1 MATQSKAQYL
11 ADIQALLK
19 KRYKPSP
26 APPKLSVF
34 ESVVY
39 GICHEDAT
47 RTQAD
52 AAMEAFRKGFFD
64 WNEVRVSPITEIQGV
79 FERLRIP
86 DAEERAGRLRRF
98 LRQLFEKVY
107 GFNLDALTKKP
118 FKDATK
124 SLQEFEALHRDFVLA
139 TVIRLGLG
147 GHAIGIDRPTRR
159 ALARLGVAEPK
170 QDDATLRAALERA
183 VPKTKGNEFVDLIED
198 LAHDTCVEGE
208 PDCPRCELR
217 KPCPTSKTRK
227 AEPAAKAGVK
237 ASASA
242 ATHPTGSNSSS
253 KAKSGP
259 AAKSAAKPAP
269 KSPPAPKVVAKP
281 AKPAISAKAPAKS
294 AAKPAPAKAKVVA
307 KSSRAVP
314 APVKA
319 GKGKAG
325 RAK

>member
-11 ADIQALLK
+11 SDVQGLLK

-34 ESVVY
+34 ESVIY

-64 WNEVRVSPITEIQGV
+64 WNEVRVSPISEIQGV
-79 FERLRIP
+79 FERLKIP

-98 LRQLFEKVY
+98 LRQLFEKFY
-107 GFNLDALTKKP
+107 GFDLEPLTKKP
-118 FKDATK
+118 FKDSTK

-159 ALARLGVAEPK
+159 ALDRLGAAEPK
-170 QDDATLRAALERA
+170 QDDHTLRAALERA

-217 KPCPTSKTRK
+217 KICPTAHARRADSARG
-227 AEPAAKAGVK
+227 ARSAA

-242 ATHPTGSNSSS
+242 IRGKVKTAPP
-253 KAKSGP
+253 AKSSARP
-259 AAKSAAKPAP
+259 APTRSAPAKAAKPAAKP
-269 KSPPAPKVVAKP
+269 TKPARPSKVVAS
-281 AKPAISAKAPAKS
+281 AKPAAASKAKVTAKPKRPA
-294 AAKPAPAKAKVVA
+294 PAPAKVA
-307 KSSRAVP
+307 K
-314 APVKA
+314 
-319 GKGKAG
+319 GKPG

>member
-34 ESVVY
+34 ESVIY

-52 AAMEAFRKGFFD
+52 AAMEAFRTGFFD
-64 WNEVRVSPITEIQGV
+64 WNEVRVSPIAEIQGV

-98 LRQLFEKVY
+98 LRQLFEKFY
-107 GFNLDALTKKP
+107 GFNLDALMKKP
-118 FKDATK
+118 LKDATK

-159 ALARLGVAEPK
+159 ALERLGVAEPK

-217 KPCPTSKTRK
+217 KPCPTSKIRK
-227 AEPAAKAGVK
+227 PEPAAKGVVK
-237 ASASA
+237 ASAA
-242 ATHPTGSNSSS
+242 PQAGPNSSART
-253 KAKSGP
+253 KPGP
-259 AAKSAAKPAP
+259 AAKPAP
-269 KSPPAPKVVAKP
+269 KAPPAPKAVAKP
-281 AKPAISAKAPAKS
+281 AKPAKAVILSKAPAKPATKS
-294 AAKPAPAKAKVVA
+294 APAKAKIPA
-307 KSSRAVP
+307 KPSRPIPV
-314 APVKA
+314 PVKG
-319 GKGKAG
+319 GKGKTG